1 MKKIFLL
8 ISLLITLPACSQF
21 ALVTSSS
28 SFVASNNIYA
38 KVYSGADLITN
49 ITTKK
54 DIKTHAYNHL
64 VKPAVVTY
72 KKVENHIP
80 IKTYTSK
87 AMFGWEYIPNDLG
100 KRR

>member
-21 ALVTSSS
+21 AMVTSTGSL
-28 SFVASNNIYA
+28 VASNNIYA
-38 KVYSGADLITN
+38 KVYAGADMATIISTD
-49 ITTKK
+49 K

-87 AMFGWEYIPNDLG
+87 GMFGWEYIPTDLG